1 VTNNASSATE
11 QAEEQHFAPEPGLV
25 RVFLFSHLP
34 LFGRTDPTDKGG
46 EGHGTRVLIVDDH
59 PLTRGALAAL
69 LGQNDFSVAGEAAS
83 GEEAIEVARELQPDL
98 VLLDLSMPGIGGLG
112 ALPLPTRRGTGL

>member
-1 VTNNASSATE
+1 MA
-11 QAEEQHFAPEPGLV
+11 
-25 RVFLFSHLP
+25 
-34 LFGRTDPTDKGG
+34 
-46 EGHGTRVLIVDDH
+46 TRVLIVDDH

-98 VLLDLSMPGIGGLG
+98 VLLDQAPRDRSGKRGLAFGGAAQELDDPLG
-112 ALPLPTRRGTGL
+112 RLRLQQVAGRAATDRGEQVLLRHRGGQHHDLTARCRVA